1 MGWHIKRNRLRV
13 EELINEESLFFLG
26 NGYLGVR
33 GNFEEGYPEGFPTIR
48 GTYIN
53 AFHDIIDIPY
63 GEKLY
68 GFPDTQQKMLNVHD
82 TQSIQIYVGEEEELY
97 ALDQGQVLD
106 YSRKLL
112 LDEGCTIREI
122 HWKSPLGKE
131 LNIRFERLVSF
142 VHRELFMIK
151 LNLIPVNFSGKLK
164 VVSSIN
170 GDVENYA
177 NKEDPRV
184 AAGEA
189 KRLHLSKLLLNEGDG
204 YIESQAEV
212 SRLRTGC
219 VTRHYTD
226 SADVTVLEDDHSKQ
240 LLFNYVWD
248 AEKSVPLSLTK
259 RTVFV
264 DSLRHE
270 EDLYEAAIGLQ
281 HSLDEW
287 SDDEIFHEQREYMQ
301 KFWQHGDVRVS
312 GDHRLQ
318 EGLRF
323 NLFHLLQ
330 SVGRDSYSNI
340 SAKGLSGEGYEGHYF
355 WDTEIYMF
363 PVFLMIAP
371 DLAKRLLIY
380 RYSILNHAKD
390 RAVEMGHQQ
399 GALFPWRT
407 ISGKECSSYFP
418 AGTAQYHISADIAY
432 SYIQY
437 YHATGDTDFLLDYGV
452 ELLVETA
459 RLWMDVGHF
468 NKNGFSIDNVTGPDE
483 YTAIVNNNYYT
494 NVMAKHNLV
503 WAVKAYRIARKRD
516 SKRVTDL
523 AESLSL
529 TKEELE
535 QFKQAAAVMYLPYDK
550 QFGINPQDDT
560 FLNKAVWDI
569 GGTSAD
575 QFPLLLHYHPLTLY
589 RYQVCKQADTVLAHF
604 LLEDEQDFD
613 TIRNSYNYYE
623 NITTHDSSLST
634 CVFSIMAAKL
644 GDLEKAF
651 YYFGDSA
658 RLDLDN
664 LHGNTKDGLHMANMA
679 GSFMAILF
687 GFAGLR
693 VKENGLHF
701 SPKLPDQ
708 WSDYSFHVHGQG
720 QLISACVTSQYMRLK
735 LVDADCPVEVHV
747 NGLHYKIKPDETL
760 KVFLAD

>member
-97 ALDQGQVLD
+97 TLDQGQVLD

-569 GGTSAD
+569 RGTSAD

-708 WSDYSFHVHGQG
+708 WSDYLFHVHGQG